1 MSSPSPTATLDR
13 PLPLRL
19 PSFRNL
25 IITRAAV
32 MMALQAQAV
41 IVGWQ
46 MYSLTQD
53 VFMLGLIGLTEAVP
67 AICCALIAG
76 HIVDNG
82 NPKKILIAAVGA
94 LLANTLMLVLCAGGY
109 FELSASAIVTMLF
122 VGMFFSGLARGFVS
136 PSSFIIL
143 SRIVERKDMPS
154 AAAWQSSA
162 FQTAAVLGPAIAG
175 LIYGVGGAH
184 VAWLMPATLMII
196 AMTLVFTL
204 RPKPAPPRMDAREPA
219 IKSIRA
225 GWSYILKNPTLLSM
239 MALDMFA
246 VMFGGA
252 MAMLPAYAHEVLGV
266 GAQELGILRASPALG
281 AILTALFF
289 AMRPMR
295 YIVAKR
301 LLFVVIGYGL
311 SMICFG
317 LSREFWLSAALLAL
331 GGAFD
336 SVSMIMRGTL
346 MQLLTPDHMKGRLSS
361 INSMFIISSNEIGAF
376 VQGSVAS
383 LIGLV
388 PGILFGGSMTL
399 FVVALTGGLSPTF
412 RRTVIDSQTP
422 HEPPPLGTPNPIEP
436 EVEKVPVA

>member
-1 MSSPSPTATLDR
+1 MSATAR

-53 VFMLGLIGLTEAVP
+53 VFMLGLIGLTEAIP
-67 AICCALIAG
+67 AICCALVAG
-76 HIVDNG
+76 HVVDNG
-82 NPKKILIAAVGA
+82 DPKKILIAAVGA
-94 LLANTLMLVLCAGGY
+94 LGLNTLMLTLCAGGY
-109 FELSASAIVTMLF
+109 IALPPATIVSMLF

-175 LIYGVGGAH
+175 LVYGKFGVH
-184 VAWLMPATLMII
+184 TVWLMPAVLMAVAIC
-196 AMTLVFTL
+196 LVFTL
-204 RPKPAPPRMDAREPA
+204 RPKPAPARMDAREPA
-219 IKSIRA
+219 IKSISA
-225 GWSYILKNPTLLSM
+225 GWNYILRHPTLLSM

-252 MAMLPAYAHEVLGV
+252 LAMLPAYAHDVLNV
-266 GAQELGILRASPALG
+266 GAEQLGMLRASPAIG

-289 AMRPMR
+289 AIRPMR

-301 LLFVVIGYGL
+301 LLFVVTGYGVA
-311 SMICFG
+311 MICFG

-399 FVVALTGGLSPTF
+399 LVVALTGGLSPSF
-412 RRTVIDSQTP
+412 RNTVVDSEAP
-422 HEPPPLGTPNPIEP
+422 HEPPPLGTPDPIEP

>member
-1 MSSPSPTATLDR
+1 MAHAT

-25 IITRAAV
+25 ILTRAFV

-46 MYSLTQD
+46 MYSLTGD
-53 VFMLGLIGLTEAVP
+53 VFKLGLIGLTEAIP

-82 NPKKILIAAVGA
+82 DAKKIAIMAVGA
-94 LLANTLMLVLCAGGY
+94 LCVNTIVLMLCAGGY
-109 FELSASAIVTMLF
+109 TNLPDTAKVTVLF
-122 VGMFFSGLARGFVS
+122 VGVFFSGLARGFIS

-143 SRIVERKDMPS
+143 SRIVDRKDMPS

-162 FQTAAVLGPAIAG
+162 FQTAAVTGPAIAG
-175 LIYGVGGAH
+175 LIYGSYGVH
-184 VAWLMPATLMII
+184 TVWMMPAILMTC
-196 AMTLVFTL
+196 AFLLLFTIHL
-204 RPKPAPPRMDAREPA
+204 KPAAPRSAVREPA
-219 IKSIRA
+219 LKSIRA
-225 GWSYILKNPTLLSM
+225 GWSYILKNQTLLSM

-252 MAMLPAYAHEVLGV
+252 LAMLPAYAHDVLHV
-266 GAQELGILRASPALG
+266 GAEQLGMLRAAPAAG

-289 AMRPMR
+289 AIKPMR

-301 LLFVVIGYGL
+301 LLFVVTGYGL

-317 LSREFWLSAALLAL
+317 LSREFWLSAGLLAL

-336 SVSMIMRGTL
+336 SVSMIMRGTM
-346 MQLLTPDHMKGRLSS
+346 MQLLTPDNMKGRLSS

-399 FVVALTGGLSPTF
+399 MVVALTGGLSPTF
-412 RRTVIDSQTP
+412 RATVIDSEAP
-422 HEPPPLGTPNPIEP
+422 HDLPPVGTPDPMEP
-436 EVEKVPVA
+436 EIEKIPVA

>member
-1 MSSPSPTATLDR
+1 MPATA
-13 PLPLRL
+13 LPLRL

-25 IITRAAV
+25 ILTRACV

-53 VFMLGLIGLTEAVP
+53 VFKLGLVGLTEALP
-67 AICCALIAG
+67 AICCALVAG

-82 NPKKILIAAVGA
+82 DAKKTLALAVGA
-94 LLANTLMLVLCAGGY
+94 LCLNTLALMICAGGY
-109 FELSASAIVTMLF
+109 IDLSAAAKESVLF
-122 VGMFFSGLARGFVS
+122 CGVFFSGLARGFIS
-136 PSSFIIL
+136 PSSFIL
-143 SRIVERKDMPS
+143 VSRIVERRDMPS

-162 FQTAAVLGPAIAG
+162 FQTAAVLGPAVAG
-175 LIYGVGGAH
+175 LVYGHYGVQS
-184 VAWLMPATLMII
+184 AWLMPAGLM
-196 AMTLVFTL
+196 ALALSLVFTL
-204 RPKPAPPRMDAREPA
+204 RPRPAPARTAAREDA
-219 IKSIRA
+219 LRSILA
-225 GWSYILKNPTLLSM
+225 GWRYILNNQALLSM

-252 MAMLPAYAHEVLGV
+252 LAMLPAYAHDVLGV
-266 GAQELGILRASPALG
+266 GAEQLGLLRAAPAAG

-289 AMRPMR
+289 ATNPMR
-295 YIVAKR
+295 FIVAKR
-301 LLFVVIGYGL
+301 LLYVVTGYGL

-317 LSREFWLSAALLAL
+317 LSRDFWLSAALLAL

-336 SVSMIMRGTL
+336 SVSMIMRGTM
-346 MQLLTPDHMKGRLSS
+346 MQLMTPDDMKGRLSS

-383 LIGLV
+383 LIGLI

-399 FVVALTGGLSPTF
+399 LVVALTGGLSPTF
-412 RRTVIDSQTP
+412 RRTVIDSDMP
-422 HEPPPLGTPNPIEP
+422 HSLPPAGTPNPVEP
-436 EVEKVPVA
+436 EIEKIPVA